1 MKKNMNT
8 TRLQVTEVD
17 KFVRVTAKIKGG
29 FNLKFNWVALVA
41 V

>member
-1 MKKNMNT
+1 MDKNMNT

-17 KFVRVTAKIKGG
+17 KFVRVTAKIKAG